1 MSHTQQPPAAG
12 QQHAPQQGQGQ
23 VVASAQQKGM
33 AEGIRLVVQA
43 QPTLVGS
50 VAAVLQAVANVI
62 TDALKNADATK
73 LQALADGINSDLG
86 AWSFAVLANTPLAVQ
101 TAAPFQF
108 VPGYLEA
115 AFQTHAKQSAPASP
129 QSGQAQPHH

>member
-33 AEGIRLVVQA
+33 AEGIRLVV
-43 QPTLVGS
+43 
-50 VAAVLQAVANVI
+50 
-62 TDALKNADATK
+62 
-73 LQALADGINSDLG
+73 
-86 AWSFAVLANTPLAVQ
+86 
-101 TAAPFQF
+101 
-108 VPGYLEA
+108 